1 MGAETGGQ
9 SYGAGGADLVFG
21 CFSGA
26 RCRRGARTG
35 YVTLL
40 KTMRFSRGIS
50 IAGAVALSVFGL
62 TAAPAQQKTAR
73 DWVKDPAV
81 VQIETTEDVF
91 AIGDVHGDRD
101 RLVKL
106 LSGAGLV
113 AGVEGAAGEVR
124 WTAGKAIVVFTG
136 DMIDKGPKP
145 VETLSLL
152 RALGGEAAQ
161 AGGRVVVLMG
171 NHEADFLRDPG
182 SEKASDFA
190 AHVRAAGLDPKEV
203 AACGGELGRFLC
215 AMPFAARVN
224 DWFFSHAGNT
234 GGRTMGRLIDDLQS
248 GFDRDGFATAQLTG
262 GNSLLQARIGAQGP
276 GGVSWYE
283 TAGARQS
290 AGERL
295 AANAAALGV
304 AHIVQGHQHAEA
316 RFPDGKV
323 RRVGEMYQW
332 HGRLFLID
340 VGMSRDIGE
349 SAGAILHIRG
359 GAGGEAEG
367 ICPGGRRTKLWD
379 GRQKPDS
386 ARGMRCRS

>member
-1 MGAETGGQ
+1 M
-9 SYGAGGADLVFG
+9 
-21 CFSGA
+21 
-26 RCRRGARTG
+26 G
-35 YVTLL
+35 YVTVL
-40 KTMRFSRGIS
+40 KTMRFSRGIPV
-50 IAGAVALSVFGL
+50 AGAIALSVAGL
-62 TAAPAQQKTAR
+62 TGSLAQKAQRKVVR
-73 DWVKDPAV
+73 DWAKDPAG

-106 LSGAGLV
+106 LSGAGIV
-113 AGVEGAAGEVR
+113 ASVPGAPGEVR
-124 WTAGKAIVVFTG
+124 WRAGKAIVVFTG

-145 VETLSLL
+145 VETLFLL
-152 RALGGEAAQ
+152 RSLGGDAAQ

-190 AHVRAAGLDPKEV
+190 AHVRAAGLDTKEI

-215 AMPFAARVN
+215 TMPFAARVN

-234 GGRTMGRLIDDLQS
+234 GGRTMGRLITDLQN
-248 GFDRDGFATAQLTG
+248 GFDRDGFGTAQLTG
-262 GNSLLQARIGAQGP
+262 GNSLIQARIGAQGP

-283 TAGARQS
+283 TAGAKES
-290 AGERL
+290 AGQIL

-304 AHIVQGHQHAEA
+304 AHIVQGHQHAEV

-340 VGMSRDIGE
+340 VGMSRDIDE
-349 SAGAILHIRG
+349 SAGAILHILA
-359 GAGGEAEG
+359 GAGREAES

-379 GRQKPDS
+379 GKQKPDS
-386 ARGMRCRS
+386 ARGVRCRS